1 MKYQQIC
8 LEESHNSHQLSWA
21 TLCCSNAVSLSIVWV
36 PLIDQFWCLF
46 GWRETVLEHLT
57 PNTESWTA
65 WRRRTRRNTQQRT
78 GQHRQ
83 ASLATG
89 TGGNRPTGSSA
100 PDVSACR
107 LCGHPSTP
115 PGNNNVDK
123 LLVRVV
129 YEKNK
134 DTILFPKN
142 QRKYFAIVG
151 EKSSLNRESNP
162 GPLAYRTSARTTE
175 LLRPDIYTDWQ
186 TYTQWHISRPQ
197 SWTRSG

>member
-1 MKYQQIC
+1 MKWAQAHEISTNLIWTITQFPSIR
-8 LEESHNSHQLSWA
+8 QLSWA
-21 TLCCSNAVSLSIVWV
+21 TLCSNTVSLSIVWV

-65 WRRRTRRNTQQRT
+65 WRRRTRRNTRQRT
-78 GQHRQ
+78 GRHRQ

-129 YEKNK
+129 YEQ
-134 DTILFPKN
+134 DTDTRFYSPRINGNIL
-142 QRKYFAIVG
+142 
-151 EKSSLNRESNP
+151 
-162 GPLAYRTSARTTE
+162 
-175 LLRPDIYTDWQ
+175 
-186 TYTQWHISRPQ
+186 
-197 SWTRSG
+197 